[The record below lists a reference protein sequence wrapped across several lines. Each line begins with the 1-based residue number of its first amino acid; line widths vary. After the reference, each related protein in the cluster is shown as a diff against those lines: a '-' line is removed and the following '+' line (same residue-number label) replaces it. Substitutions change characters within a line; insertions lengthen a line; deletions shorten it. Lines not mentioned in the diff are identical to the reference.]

1 MTIMQSNPISL
12 TQTGSIGAVFVSH
25 ARANPDATFF
35 VQGNT
40 QISRGD
46 FLRHVMGIRA
56 FFCDQGISAGAV
68 VGLANTD
75 QIRSFAAMFAL
86 WSLGATPLVLD
97 YRISR
102 AELQHVEQAAGVSI
116 IFSDFKK
123 LAAQD
128 GCCPLPRDLPPSDC
142 TAELA
147 FPSDTDVIVD
157 FRQSSGTTALPKLQP
172 IRAHTLF
179 DMTKKRCEPPHD
191 ITQGNIVSCMN
202 LAFAGTRY
210 LWFRNA
216 YLGRAIISVPLFFTP
231 AQLDTAMRH
240 ALAEE
245 ATLPPVIM
253 KRLVEYVSALDND
266 PKGPR
271 YPNLGKLQSIG
282 GPLIGQVLL
291 DVQRLLS
298 NRISTTY
305 SFSEAGVISR
315 LYGDDIVRTPTA
327 AGRLLPGVS
336 IATEDPDGVPLAVH
350 ETGNLVVTKDGKTYR
365 PGDHGYLSDEGLLYI
380 TGRSNELF
388 CRNSVTFTA
397 SDVAERIRSLD
408 AVADCCVFSGP
419 GQMAGE
425 DVVVAAIESDP
436 ANQHNIATTLRS
448 LMLAEI
454 RPDYIRC
461 YPALPRGSAMK
472 VSIRNLQQNY
482 LQEPER
488 YHGL

>member
-1 MTIMQSNPISL
+1 MQSNPISL
-12 TQTGSIGAVFVSH
+12 THTESIGAVFVSH

-35 VQGNT
+35 VQGDI

-46 FLRHVMGIRA
+46 FLRYVMGTRA
-56 FFCDQGISAGAV
+56 FFSDQGISAGAV

-102 AELQHVEQAAGVSI
+102 AELEHVVKAAGVAI
-116 IFSDFKK
+116 IFSDFRK

-128 GCCPLPRDLPPSDC
+128 GCCPLPQDLPLSDY
-142 TAELA
+142 TADLA
-147 FPSDTDVIVD
+147 FPDDSDVIVD
-157 FRQSSGTTALPKLQP
+157 FRQSSGTTALPKLQS
-172 IRAHTLF
+172 ISARTLF
-179 DMTKKRCEPPHD
+179 DMTEKRCAPHHD

-216 YLGRAIISVPLFFTP
+216 YLGRAIICVPLFFTP
-231 AQLDTAMRH
+231 AQLDAAMRH
-240 ALAEE
+240 PLAEE

-253 KRLVEYVSALDND
+253 KRLVEHVSALDDN

-271 YPNLGKLQSIG
+271 YPNLRKLQSIG

-291 DVQRLLS
+291 DVQKLLS

-305 SFSEAGVISR
+305 SFSEAGVVSR
-315 LYGDDIVRTPTA
+315 LYGEDITKTPTA
-327 AGRLLPGVS
+327 AGRLLSGVS
-336 IATEDPDGVPLAVH
+336 IATEGPDGVPLPVH
-350 ETGNLVVTKDGKTYR
+350 ETGSLVVTKDGQTYR
-365 PGDHGYLSDEGLLYI
+365 PGDHGYLSSEGLLYI

-408 AVADCCVFSGP
+408 AVADCCVFAGP
-419 GQMAGE
+419 GHMAGE
-425 DVVVAAIESDP
+425 DIVVAAIESDP
-436 ANQHNIATTLRS
+436 ANQPDIATTLRS

-454 RPDYIRC
+454 RPDFIRC
-461 YPALPRGSAMK
+461 YSALPRGSAMK
-472 VSIRNLQQNY
+472 VSIRNLLQNY